1 MLPARREK
9 LRRVSG
15 QRLSRYPRQVTTV
28 LRMWEVL
35 AAQKDAEEAVEEA
48 GHVNVANAVAAL
60 VLFQCV
66 KFCCNHGHGSEAA

>member
-1 MLPARREK
+1 
-9 LRRVSG
+9 
-15 QRLSRYPRQVTTV
+15 
-28 LRMWEVL
+28 MWEVL